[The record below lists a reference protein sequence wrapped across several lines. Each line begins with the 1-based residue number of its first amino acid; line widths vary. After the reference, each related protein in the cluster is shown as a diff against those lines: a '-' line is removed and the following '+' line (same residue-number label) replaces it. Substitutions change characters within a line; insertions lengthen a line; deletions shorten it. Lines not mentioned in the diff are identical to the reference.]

1 MLCFNQIS
9 LLKLAAKD
17 ADDYVQLA
25 TELANDQER
34 LVELR
39 SSLHDR
45 MQVSPLVG
53 VTEFTR

>member
-17 ADDYVQLA
+17 ADDCVQLA

-39 SSLHDR
+39 SSLDDR